1 MAFNVDAALK
11 DGYSEQE
18 IAEYLGKQ
26 NKFNASAALKDGYS
40 AKEIIDHLNKPTETG
55 IIGQIGRGIAA
66 YPSQTQET
74 VGGGQALLGKALL
87 RIAGE
92 NPVSSYL
99 LNQGLAN
106 VQEAEKEQKAEAEPS
121 DSFTDAWHKGLGT
134 VLGKYLPYQ
143 IGQGLANAAET
154 LAVTGV
160 GTLVG
165 AATPI
170 PGGAEAGAVG
180 SFIGKRL
187 VQSGIK
193 EAAKKVFDETLERE
207 GKAAAKEAAAK
218 FVAEQGAK
226 TLTKEEGKALARQ
239 GAKSVGANAAIAAQA
254 IGHGVGEV
262 GSRAVENA
270 KTPEEI
276 NMAKA
281 LPAAAVHAAADF
293 IASKIGLS
301 GLHGMSKSTENWLL
315 DVGKNWLLTGTKELP
330 PELLQTAMERFGAS
344 LPLADKNAVKDYIN
358 TVAGSYGMTAGPGVI
373 GGTRTRL
380 SANQAQVEE
389 EEAPPQKEKEEKPV
403 LPITPATTPTPTPT
417 STTKVAP
424 LPSDTQAEVEKE
436 MTQHGHTRENAE
448 MIVRQ
453 RLREEQEA
461 TNVGQTI
468 PPAGGVSTG
477 VPSGAPAVNAAPT
490 GAGALAGNGVVSTE
504 PNVGLPNAGEG
515 QASTAVKETP
525 EQIAKRNE
533 LLSKENMFM
542 DEEPE
547 GYAGP
552 NPKAPDDANSWQNK
566 NGSIHY
572 NINAFLENG
581 KSKVTELIDQ
591 EQSKNIALVFED
603 SQGNKGKIIN
613 VGFTRTGMPY
623 WSAGDVSEQDI
634 KTNLGENLFNSLGNA
649 PIKNTTEYGALVDR
663 IKNALLNKPT
673 KKEEPSVAEAPAKQP
688 VKETP
693 VIVEPTLDE
702 DIATQKKLLGALD
715 TARNKLLKNEN
726 LASGDP
732 RIDAAKAAVEK
743 AQNEYDAFVAES
755 QPRRT
760 KSIEELTKVK
770 ETPTETKTTTI
781 APTLEE
787 RIKAEDERNAAFEA
801 KIAKVESIARVNA
814 NVAFDQVGDYPSL
827 QEAIDSHETNVM
839 DTLHEEGFT
848 NDPDYSYLSH
858 AASRAFDAEVE
869 KLKGK
874 QVGTETPETKQAT
887 QEEQTAPDTESD
899 IVDETD
905 AEANAAAATENEA
918 TSAATPIKRSRGRPK
933 STTPKTTLEK
943 PKGKRGRPV
952 KTEEQTNVDTAIAD
966 LNKALKPFDDS
977 NYETDE
983 EVTAAER
990 EHRINRV
997 QAIKNVMR
1005 LGDDP
1010 KAKAAL
1016 ENPAITAKE
1025 KADIGQ
1031 GIKIEDER
1039 ASRSD
1044 IHYTDKSSDK
1054 VNNGFRRAK
1063 TGSQAIR
1070 EIIKTGNAVQRFFAR
1085 RIQNY
1090 LKGVKFVVI
1099 EKGDVL
1105 PAQLTSAKNA
1115 PHWERA
1121 KGLYIENLVTGT
1133 RTVYVRGS
1141 SFGAD
1146 QGVNNTT
1153 VLHELLHAA
1162 LNRKLDMA
1170 LDAIHGNH
1178 SLNSPLVKAYVDL
1191 VKVMDNAGRHFNDLA
1206 RQGKLPAKIAAL
1218 ARHGG
1223 IFSDPKEF
1231 VAYGLTDEDMQEF
1244 LHGAMGF
1251 EEDTSFFTQFV
1262 NTVRRFFGMD
1272 EDSINALSDLIVIS
1286 DKLLTA
1292 KKTPQMRAQAKQQAA
1307 DIIAK
1312 KKANMTA
1319 TDEKVSAAA
1328 KNKAAKVS
1336 ATEKK
1341 IAISDRAQ
1349 DIVENMGILGMLR
1362 DPQLFFDTFGRNGSA
1377 WTALN
1382 TTKLKAILPALQ
1394 TSVVVEWAHNL
1405 GINHMKQTE
1414 RLMQDMSSMR
1424 AKSMVTAS
1432 EIVTDWAKLSGGIF
1446 GKLRGKKNELRD
1458 ISNVMHA
1465 ATDKGIDPD
1474 TNINDKELNTRWN
1487 KLSEPAKEIYRKVR
1501 NFYESNYNLYRALL
1515 DTRIGNLN
1523 IDDKDRDKIMAEIK
1537 KMYELGK
1544 RITPYFPLM
1553 RYGQYW
1559 VGVGQHK
1566 GRQFHMF
1573 ESEIDRENFIKAEV
1587 RRLNKEG
1594 DTRTLEEMLKD
1605 EQITSGNDLKGLR
1618 EKSVTAESSALLK
1631 KIFTLVDDSKGD
1643 LGNAIQAEA
1652 LKDQIYQLYL
1662 TTMPEQNF
1670 RKQFVHRKGTAG
1682 FSGDALRNFINS
1694 SLNMA
1699 NQMSRLK
1706 YAPQLLGEIDMAKES
1721 LKGNPEAAKLGMFI
1735 DELGER
1741 VKMEVNPKI
1750 ESPFANNVANVANKY
1765 AFLYYMTSVKT
1776 ALVQLASLPVFGAPV
1791 LFARHNPGDVV
1802 REMTKSLNI
1811 FNELGVLKDGK
1822 FTMPTMTTS
1831 KRVKANPEEKLAIEA
1846 MVERGISE
1854 VTMTYDLMDRKATP
1868 SENYT
1873 GAWNK
1878 TTRAMGA
1885 LFHHA
1890 ERLNREVM
1898 FMTSFRLSRKAGV
1911 PIDEAIEQAVSDTYT
1926 ALGNFTAQERPRIMR
1941 SPVGRTLLQ
1950 FKMFP
1955 AFVTTYYARNF
1966 YRMFANEDP
1975 KVKKEAATMF
1985 FGSLA
1990 MSGLLAGYVGI
2001 PGIDMAMGVVQGV
2014 INAMRSDDDDD
2025 ELEKRDL
2032 SLWFR
2037 TVFMHNFF
2045 GDIKIGGKNL
2055 GDIVDE
2061 GLLNYLTGTDI
2072 AGSMSMN
2079 NIWFQDIKE
2088 QKTMQS
2094 TMQDY
2099 ALGMMGPTAGFFFKQ
2114 FPAAIDNWSQGK
2126 YMQGFEKILPSLFRN
2141 PVTAYRYS
2149 QEGAKSASGLPI
2161 KEPEEFTKGQLIAQ
2175 ALGFRTTGLAQVQE
2189 VNFKAEA
2196 LRQQVLQKRAEVI
2209 SRADLEATRGDD
2221 EALDKAIDAIVKFNS
2236 KNPTEAIKAKQ
2247 LSKSLLD
2254 RAKARQ
2260 ASDRGFRVE
2269 KKLYPYLQ
2277 DLLEPSRQQLE
2288 RESAKP

>member
-55 IIGQIGRGIAA
+55 FIGQIGRGIAA

-74 VGGGQALLGKALL
+74 VGGGQALLGEAL
-87 RIAGE
+87 RRTAGE
-92 NPVSSYL
+92 GPVSSYL
-99 LNQGLAN
+99 LKQGLAN

-424 LPSDTQAEVEKE
+424 LPSDTQDEVEKE

-490 GAGALAGNGVVSTE
+490 GAGAPAGNGVVSTE

-552 NPKAPDDANSWQNK
+552 NPKAPNDANSWQNK

-663 IKNALLNKPT
+663 IKNALLNKQT
-673 KKEEPSVAEAPAKQP
+673 KKEEPSVTETRKAVDVSNVLDYLEKRDELIKQLDAAGEESSVLLDKITDLDSVRAES
-688 VKETP
+688 V
-693 VIVEPTLDE
+693 
-702 DIATQKKLLGALD
+702 LGADGKPLVHD
-715 TARNKLLKNEN
+715 ENGKYDSDKKYEARETLEAERNKLKVKYDDIVKQLDE
-726 LASGDP
+726 L
-732 RIDAAKAAVEK
+732 DAARAA
-743 AQNEYDAFVAES
+743 A
-755 QPRRT
+755 RT
-760 KSIEELTKVK
+760 AIKTKG
-770 ETPTETKTTTI
+770 E
-781 APTLEE
+781 
-787 RIKAEDERNAAFEA
+787 
-801 KIAKVESIARVNA
+801 
-814 NVAFDQVGDYPSL
+814 PS
-827 QEAIDSHETNVM
+827 V
-839 DTLHEEGFT
+839 
-848 NDPDYSYLSH
+848 
-858 AASRAFDAEVE
+858 
-869 KLKGK
+869 
-874 QVGTETPETKQAT
+874 TETPETKQAT

-933 STTPKTTLEK
+933 STTPKTTSEK

-990 EHRINRV
+990 EHRINRI

-2196 LRQQVLQKRAEVI
+2196 LRQQVLQKKAEVI

>member
-55 IIGQIGRGIAA
+55 FIGQIGRGIAA

-74 VGGGQALLGKALL
+74 VGGGQALLGEALR

-92 NPVSSYL
+92 GPVSSYL
-99 LNQGLAN
+99 LKHGLAN

-180 SFIGKRL
+180 SFIGNRL

-477 VPSGAPAVNAAPT
+477 IPSGAPAVNAAPT
-490 GAGALAGNGVVSTE
+490 GAGAPAGNGVVSTE

-525 EQIAKRNE
+525 AETAPVEQ
-533 LLSKENMFM
+533 
-542 DEEPE
+542 
-547 GYAGP
+547 
-552 NPKAPDDANSWQNK
+552 
-566 NGSIHY
+566 
-572 NINAFLENG
+572 
-581 KSKVTELIDQ
+581 
-591 EQSKNIALVFED
+591 
-603 SQGNKGKIIN
+603 
-613 VGFTRTGMPY
+613 
-623 WSAGDVSEQDI
+623 
-634 KTNLGENLFNSLGNA
+634 
-649 PIKNTTEYGALVDR
+649 
-663 IKNALLNKPT
+663 
-673 KKEEPSVAEAPAKQP
+673 
-688 VKETP
+688 
-693 VIVEPTLDE
+693 
-702 DIATQKKLLGALD
+702 TQ
-715 TARNKLLKNEN
+715 
-726 LASGDP
+726 
-732 RIDAAKAAVEK
+732 
-743 AQNEYDAFVAES
+743 
-755 QPRRT
+755 
-760 KSIEELTKVK
+760 
-770 ETPTETKTTTI
+770 
-781 APTLEE
+781 PTLEE
-787 RIKAEDERNAAFEA
+787 RIKAEDGRNAAFEA

-814 NVAFDQVGDYPSL
+814 NVAFDQVGYYPSL

-848 NDPDYSYLSH
+848 NDPDYSYLFH
-858 AASRAFDAEVE
+858 AASRAFDDEVNR
-869 KLKGK
+869 LKGE

-933 STTPKTTLEK
+933 STTPKTTSEK

-990 EHRINRV
+990 EHRINRIR
-997 QAIKNVMR
+997 AIKNVMR

-1231 VAYGLTDEDMQEF
+1231 LAYGLTDEDMQEF

-1251 EEDTSFFTQFV
+1251 EEDTSYLTQFV
-1262 NTVRRFFGMD
+1262 DAVRRFFGMD

-1349 DIVENMGILGMLR
+1349 DIVEDMGILGMLR

-2189 VNFKAEA
+2189 VNFKVEA

-2288 RESAKP
+2288 RESP

>member
-55 IIGQIGRGIAA
+55 FIGQIGRGIAA

-74 VGGGQALLGKALL
+74 VGGGQALLGEAL
-87 RIAGE
+87 RRTAGE
-92 NPVSSYL
+92 GPVSSYL
-99 LNQGLAN
+99 LKHGLAN
-106 VQEAEKEQKAEAEPS
+106 VQEAEKEQKAKAESS

-490 GAGALAGNGVVSTE
+490 GAGAPAGNGVVSTE

-515 QASTAVKETP
+515 QASTAVGETP
-525 EQIAKRNE
+525 EQIARRNE

-542 DEEPE
+542 DEEP
-547 GYAGP
+547 
-552 NPKAPDDANSWQNK
+552 
-566 NGSIHY
+566 
-572 NINAFLENG
+572 
-581 KSKVTELIDQ
+581 
-591 EQSKNIALVFED
+591 
-603 SQGNKGKIIN
+603 
-613 VGFTRTGMPY
+613 
-623 WSAGDVSEQDI
+623 
-634 KTNLGENLFNSLGNA
+634 
-649 PIKNTTEYGALVDR
+649 
-663 IKNALLNKPT
+663 
-673 KKEEPSVAEAPAKQP
+673 KKEPAPPVPPITQAEQHRATRPPYGEPQTPERKAFNQWEKEQTILDKEAKLEALQGRDESTIDWNSEWEGDTQVRSLADARAEIADLRKRY
-688 VKETP
+688 EL
-693 VIVEPTLDE
+693 PTL
-702 DIATQKKLLGALD
+702 I
-715 TARNKLLKNEN
+715 
-726 LASGDP
+726 
-732 RIDAAKAAVEK
+732 
-743 AQNEYDAFVAES
+743 
-755 QPRRT
+755 
-760 KSIEELTKVK
+760 
-770 ETPTETKTTTI
+770 
-781 APTLEE
+781 
-787 RIKAEDERNAAFEA
+787 
-801 KIAKVESIARVNA
+801 
-814 NVAFDQVGDYPSL
+814 
-827 QEAIDSHETNVM
+827 
-839 DTLHEEGFT
+839 
-848 NDPDYSYLSH
+848 
-858 AASRAFDAEVE
+858 
-869 KLKGK
+869 
-874 QVGTETPETKQAT
+874 GTETPETKQAT

-990 EHRINRV
+990 EHRINRI

-1251 EEDTSFFTQFV
+1251 EEETSFFTQFV

-1292 KKTPQMRAQAKQQAA
+1292 KKTPKMRAQAKQQAA

-1446 GKLRGKKNELRD
+1446 GKLRGKKNELRN

-2196 LRQQVLQKRAEVI
+2196 LRQQVLQKKAEVI

>member
-1 MAFNVDAALK
+1 MAFDVDAALK
-11 DGYSEQE
+11 DGHSEEE

-26 NKFNASAALKDGYS
+26 NKFNTAVALKDGYTPR
-40 AKEIIDHLNKPTETG
+40 EIIDHLNKPKETG
-55 IIGQIGRGIAA
+55 FVGQIGRGIAA

-74 VGGGQALLGKALL
+74 IGGGQALLGEAL
-87 RIAGE
+87 RRTAGE
-92 NPVSSYL
+92 GPVSSYL
-99 LNQGLAN
+99 LKHGLAN
-106 VQEAEKEQKAEAEPS
+106 VQEAEEKQKTEAEPS

-160 GTLVG
+160 GTLAG

-170 PGGAEAGAVG
+170 PGGAEAGAIG
-180 SFIGKRL
+180 SFVGKRFI
-187 VQSGIK
+187 QAGIK

-226 TLTKEEGKALARQ
+226 TLTEEESKALARQ
-239 GAKSVGANAAIAAQA
+239 GAKSVASNAALATQA

-293 IASKIGLS
+293 IAEKIGLAGIH
-301 GLHGMSKSTENWLL
+301 GLSKSTENWLL

-330 PELLQTAMERFGAS
+330 PELLQTAMERFGAN

-358 TVAGSYGMTAGPGVI
+358 TVAGSYGMTVGPGVV

-380 SANQAQVEE
+380 GANQAQAEE
-389 EEAPPQKEKEEKPV
+389 EIPPQEEKLVP
-403 LPITPATTPTPTPT
+403 PITPAPAAGTPAPTPTPI
-417 STTKVAP
+417 TKAAP
-424 LPSDTQAEVEKE
+424 LPVDAQAEVEKE
-436 MTQHGHTRENAE
+436 MTEHGHTRENAE

-461 TNVGQTI
+461 TNAGQTI
-468 PPAGGVSTG
+468 PPTGGVSTG
-477 VPSGAPAVNAAPT
+477 ALSEPIANVPAGGIGAP
-490 GAGALAGNGVVSTE
+490 AGNGVVSTQ
-504 PNVGLPNAGEG
+504 PNVGLPNAGEE
-515 QASTAVKETP
+515 AKPTAVTPTP
-525 EQIAKRNE
+525 EEQLKAE
-533 LLSKENMFM
+533 
-542 DEEPE
+542 DE
-547 GYAGP
+547 
-552 NPKAPDDANSWQNK
+552 K
-566 NGSIHY
+566 
-572 NINAFLENG
+572 
-581 KSKVTELIDQ
+581 
-591 EQSKNIALVFED
+591 
-603 SQGNKGKIIN
+603 
-613 VGFTRTGMPY
+613 
-623 WSAGDVSEQDI
+623 
-634 KTNLGENLFNSLGNA
+634 
-649 PIKNTTEYGALVDR
+649 
-663 IKNALLNKPT
+663 
-673 KKEEPSVAEAPAKQP
+673 
-688 VKETP
+688 
-693 VIVEPTLDE
+693 
-702 DIATQKKLLGALD
+702 
-715 TARNKLLKNEN
+715 
-726 LASGDP
+726 
-732 RIDAAKAAVEK
+732 
-743 AQNEYDAFVAES
+743 
-755 QPRRT
+755 
-760 KSIEELTKVK
+760 
-770 ETPTETKTTTI
+770 
-781 APTLEE
+781 
-787 RIKAEDERNAAFEA
+787 IKAEDERNAAYET
-801 KIAKVESIARVNA
+801 KKSEVEQIARVNA
-814 NVAFDQVGDYPSL
+814 SAAFDQVGDYSNI
-827 QEAIDSHETNVM
+827 QDAIDSLRNNMQHSLVEK
-839 DTLHEEGFT
+839 GFE
-848 NDPDYSYLSH
+848 NDPDYSNLLT
-858 AASRAFDAEVE
+858 AASRAFENEVE
-869 KLKGK
+869 KLKGQPK
-874 QVGTETPETKQAT
+874 TPEETQKALTTGEPSVTEAPETEQAKEEKQAT
-887 QEEQTAPDTESD
+887 TAEPD
-899 IVDETD
+899 IADETD
-905 AEANAAAATENEA
+905 AEANAAAATENEG
-918 TSAATPIKRSRGRPK
+918 TPDATPVKRGRGRPK
-933 STTPKTTLEK
+933 KEIPTVKQEK

-952 KTEEQTNVDTAIAD
+952 KSEEQSNVDTAVAD
-966 LNKALKPFDDS
+966 LDKALKPFDDS
-977 NYETDE
+977 KYETDE
-983 EVTAAER
+983 EATAAER
-990 EHRINRV
+990 EHRVNRI
-997 QAIKNVMR
+997 QAIKKVMR
-1005 LGDDP
+1005 LESDP

-1016 ENPAITAKE
+1016 ENPAITARE
-1025 KADIGQ
+1025 KADIRQ

-1054 VNNGFRRAK
+1054 VNNNFRRAK
-1063 TGSQAIR
+1063 TGAQAIK
-1070 EIIKTGNAVQRFFAR
+1070 EIIKTGNSIQRFFAR
-1085 RIQNY
+1085 RIQRY
-1090 LKGVKFVVI
+1090 LNGVKFVVI

-1115 PHWERA
+1115 PHWARA
-1121 KGLYIENLVTGT
+1121 KGLFIENIVKGT

-1141 SFGAD
+1141 SFGED

-1251 EEDTSFFTQFV
+1251 EEETSFFTDFV
-1262 NTVRRFFGMD
+1262 NAVRRFFGMD
-1272 EDSINALSDLIVIS
+1272 EDTVNALSDLIVIS

-1292 KKTPQMRAQAKQQAA
+1292 KKTPQMRAQAKQQVA
-1307 DIIAK
+1307 DIVAK
-1312 KKANMTA
+1312 KKANMTVS
-1319 TDEKVSAAA
+1319 DEKASAAA
-1328 KNKAAKVS
+1328 KTKAAKVS

-1341 IAISDRAQ
+1341 IAVSDRAQ
-1349 DIVENMGILGMLR
+1349 DIVENMGVLGMLR

-1382 TTKLKAILPALQ
+1382 TTRLKAILPALQ

-1424 AKSMVTAS
+1424 AKSMVVAS
-1432 EIVTDWAKLSGGIF
+1432 EIVTDWAKLSGGLL

-1465 ATDKGIDPD
+1465 ATDKGVDPD
-1474 TNINDKELNTRWN
+1474 TNTSDKELNARWN
-1487 KLSEPAKEIYRKVR
+1487 KLSEPAKVIYRKVR

-1544 RITPYFPLM
+1544 RIVPYFPLM

-1559 VGVGQHK
+1559 VGIGQHK

-1587 RRLNKEG
+1587 RRLNKAG
-1594 DTRTLEEMLKD
+1594 DTRTLEEMLTD
-1605 EQITSGNDLKGLR
+1605 GQITSGNDLKGLR

-1750 ESPFANNVANVANKY
+1750 ESPFMNNVANVANKY

-1802 REMTKSLNI
+1802 KEMTKSLNI

-1831 KRVKANPEEKLAIEA
+1831 KRVKANPEEQLAIEA

-1898 FMTSFRLSRKAGV
+1898 FLTSFRLSRKAGV

-2001 PGIDMAMGVVQGV
+2001 PGIDMAMGVLQGV

-2032 SLWFR
+2032 ALWFR

-2045 GDIKIGGKNL
+2045 GDVKIGGKNL

-2061 GLLNYLTGTDI
+2061 GLLNYMTGTDI

-2079 NIWFQDIKE
+2079 NIWFQDVKE
-2088 QKTMQS
+2088 QKLMQS

-2099 ALGMMGPTAGFFFKQ
+2099 ALGMMGPTAGFLFKQ
-2114 FPAAIDNWSQGK
+2114 FPAAIDNWNQGK

-2161 KEPEEFTKGQLIAQ
+2161 KEPEEFTKGQLLAQ
-2175 ALGFRTTGLAQVQE
+2175 ALGFRTTGLAQAQE
-2189 VNFKAEA
+2189 ANFKAEA
-2196 LRQQVLQKRAEVI
+2196 LRQQVLQKRADVI
-2209 SRADLEATRGDD
+2209 ARTDLEATRGDD
-2221 EALDKAIDAIVKFNS
+2221 DALDKAIDEIVKFNS
-2236 KNPTEAIKAKQ
+2236 KNPTEAITAKQ

-2254 RAKARQ
+2254 RVKARV
-2260 ASDRGFRVE
+2260 ASDRGFRVD

-2288 RESAKP
+2288 REAAKP

>member
-55 IIGQIGRGIAA
+55 FIGQIGRGIAA

-74 VGGGQALLGKALL
+74 VGGGQALLGEAL
-87 RIAGE
+87 RRTAGE
-92 NPVSSYL
+92 GPVSSYL
-99 LNQGLAN
+99 LKHGLAN

-226 TLTKEEGKALARQ
+226 TLTKEESKALARQ

-424 LPSDTQAEVEKE
+424 LPSDTQDEVEKE

-468 PPAGGVSTG
+468 PPAGGVSAGIPEGDALKQAKDEVYGEANVEPENKGPIENNKLKTWPQAMLVSTLDFQNKKPKEKQNTALIAQIESELGRRQGEQNVGQTVPPAGGVSTG

-490 GAGALAGNGVVSTE
+490 GAGAPAGNGVVSIE

-515 QASTAVKETP
+515 QASTA
-525 EQIAKRNE
+525 
-533 LLSKENMFM
+533 
-542 DEEPE
+542 
-547 GYAGP
+547 
-552 NPKAPDDANSWQNK
+552 
-566 NGSIHY
+566 
-572 NINAFLENG
+572 
-581 KSKVTELIDQ
+581 
-591 EQSKNIALVFED
+591 
-603 SQGNKGKIIN
+603 
-613 VGFTRTGMPY
+613 
-623 WSAGDVSEQDI
+623 
-634 KTNLGENLFNSLGNA
+634 
-649 PIKNTTEYGALVDR
+649 
-663 IKNALLNKPT
+663 
-673 KKEEPSVAEAPAKQP
+673 

-770 ETPTETKTTTI
+770 ETPTETK
-781 APTLEE
+781 PTLEE
-787 RIKAEDERNAAFEA
+787 RIKAEDERKAAFEA
-801 KIAKVESIARVNA
+801 KKAKVESIARVNA
-814 NVAFDQVGDYPSL
+814 SSAFDQVGDYPSL

-848 NDPDYSYLSH
+848 NDPDYSYLFH

-869 KLKGK
+869 KLKGE

-933 STTPKTTLEK
+933 STTPKTTSEK

-990 EHRINRV
+990 EHRINRI

-1218 ARHGG
+1218 AGHGG

-1251 EEDTSFFTQFV
+1251 EEETSYFTQFV
-1262 NTVRRFFGMD
+1262 NAVRRFFGMD

-1292 KKTPQMRAQAKQQAA
+1292 KKTPKMRAQAKQQAA

-1802 REMTKSLNI
+1802 REMAKSLNI

-2189 VNFKAEA
+2189 VNFKVEA
-2196 LRQQVLQKRAEVI
+2196 LRQQVLQKKAEVI

-2260 ASDRGFRVE
+2260 ASDHGFRVE

-2277 DLLEPSRQQLE
+2277 DLFEPSRQQLE